1 MASCYRCGVAIPE
14 GKRVCSACRAPYRKK
29 KLKADIRNAPLTFR
43 ENQLVAL
50 VAKGFPNKRVAFEL
64 GLTEGTVKE
73 YLNRIYIK
81 AQVGNRTQLAVW
93 FLSNR

>member
-1 MASCYRCGVAIPE
+1 VPY
-14 GKRVCSACRAPYRKK
+14 GKRLCPGCRAPCRKK
-29 KLKADIRNAPLTFR
+29 RLKADIRNAPLSFR
-43 ENQLVAL
+43 EKQLAAL
-50 VAKGFPNKRVAFEL
+50 VAKGFPNKQIAYET